1 MNKQTDT
8 RPNNP
13 EEDTIDIIALARQLW
28 LSRRWI
34 IKTAL
39 VFAILGVFIALFSP
53 VIYTAETT
61 FIPQLNTSKSSN
73 SSLKGL
79 ASLAGIDL
87 SNMQGGSKEI
97 SPLIYPKLAQATN
110 FNLELLAEPIM
121 YKDSLVPLETYF
133 TEINKGKSFSVK
145 KLLCTIKKY
154 TIGLPALL
162 FSNQKEPTSNATTS
176 IIRLTAAQEEL
187 INTLKSIISVSPNEK
202 EGFLTITA
210 IHEDPLI
217 AAQLTDLVT
226 SKLQE
231 EIIEKRLEKAKHNL
245 LFVQEEYDLNNREF
259 QAIQNKLA
267 QFKDRNQNIS
277 TARFMSNLQRLEAD
291 YSIALNVVQ
300 ELASQLEQA
309 KIQVNRDT
317 PIFTVIEPV
326 VVPTER
332 SAPKRGLIVS
342 IWLFLGLLLSAGY
355 VLAKEPLQELFLRI
369 NDK

>member
-1 MNKQTDT
+1 MNNQTNT
-8 RPNNP
+8 RPNKL

-28 LSRRWI
+28 LGRRWI
-34 IKTAL
+34 LKTTL
-39 VFAILGVFIALFSP
+39 VFAILGVFIALVSP

-61 FIPQLNTSKSSN
+61 FIPQLNSSKSSS

-87 SNMQGGSKEI
+87 SNMEGGSKEI

-110 FNLELLAEPIM
+110 FNLELLAEPIS
-121 YKDSLVPLETYF
+121 YKDTLVSLETYF
-133 TEINKGKSFSVK
+133 TKTNKGFSVE
-145 KLLCTIKKY
+145 KLFGTIKKY
-154 TIGLPALL
+154 TIGLPGLL
-162 FSNQKEPTSNATTS
+162 LSNQKEPTSNANTS
-176 IIRLTAAQEEL
+176 IIRLTAAKKEL
-187 INTLKSIISVSPNEK
+187 INTLKAIISVSPNEK

-226 SKLQE
+226 LKLQE

-245 LFVQEEYDLNNREF
+245 LFVQEEYELNNREF

-277 TARFMSNLQRLEAD
+277 TARFMSNLQRLEAE

-300 ELASQLEQA
+300 QLASQLEQA
-309 KIQVNRDT
+309 KIKVNRDT

-326 VVPTER
+326 VVPTVR
-332 SAPKRGLIVS
+332 SAPKRGQIVL

-355 VLAKEPLQELFLRI
+355 LLAKEPLKELLSKI
-369 NDK
+369 TNKT

>member
-1 MNKQTDT
+1 M
-8 RPNNP
+8 
-13 EEDTIDIIALARQLW
+13 E
-28 LSRRWI
+28 
-34 IKTAL
+34 
-39 VFAILGVFIALFSP
+39 
-53 VIYTAETT
+53 
-61 FIPQLNTSKSSN
+61 
-73 SSLKGL
+73 
-79 ASLAGIDL
+79 
-87 SNMQGGSKEI
+87 GGSKEI

-121 YKDSLVPLETYF
+121 YKDTLVPLETFF
-133 TEINKGKSFSVK
+133 TETNKGFSVK
-145 KLLCTIKKY
+145 KLLGTIKKY
-154 TIGLPALL
+154 TIGLPGLL
-162 FSNQKEPTSNATTS
+162 FSNQKEPTSKTNTS

-187 INTLKSIISVSPNEK
+187 INTLKAIISVSPNKK

-309 KIQVNRDT
+309 KIQVN
-317 PIFTVIEPV
+317 
-326 VVPTER
+326 
-332 SAPKRGLIVS
+332 
-342 IWLFLGLLLSAGY
+342 
-355 VLAKEPLQELFLRI
+355 
-369 NDK
+369 

>member
-1 MNKQTDT
+1 MNNQTYT
-8 RPNNP
+8 HPNNP

-28 LSRRWI
+28 LGRRWI
-34 IKTAL
+34 LKTTL

-61 FIPQLNTSKSSN
+61 FIPQLNNPKSSS

-87 SNMQGGSKEI
+87 SNMEGGSKEI
-97 SPLIYPKLAQATN
+97 SPLIYPKLAQATS
-110 FNLELLAEPIM
+110 FNLELLAEPISS
-121 YKDSLVPLETYF
+121 KGTLVSLDSYF
-133 TEINKGKSFSVK
+133 TETNKGFSINK
-145 KLLCTIKKY
+145 LLGTIKKY
-154 TIGLPALL
+154 TIGLPGLL
-162 FSNQKEPTSNATTS
+162 FSNQKEPTSNANPS

-187 INTLKSIISVSPNEK
+187 IKTLKSTIRVSPNEK
-202 EGFLTITA
+202 EGFLTIAA

-217 AAQLTDLVT
+217 AAQLTELVT

-245 LFVQEEYDLNNREF
+245 HFIQKEYDLNNREF
-259 QAIQNKLA
+259 QAIQNRLA

-326 VVPTER
+326 VVPTELT
-332 SAPKRGLIVS
+332 APKRGLIVS
-342 IWLFLGLLLSAGY
+342 IWLFLGLILSAGY
-355 VLAKEPLQELFLRI
+355 VLAKEPLQELLSKI
-369 NDK
+369 TSKT

>member
-28 LSRRWI
+28 LGRRWI
-34 IKTAL
+34 LKTTL
-39 VFAILGVFIALFSP
+39 FFAILGVFIALFSP

-61 FIPQLNTSKSSN
+61 FIPQLNSSKTTS

-87 SNMQGGSKEI
+87 SNMEGGSKEI
-97 SPLIYPKLAQATN
+97 SPLIYPKLAQATS
-110 FNLELLAEPIM
+110 FKLELLAEPIM
-121 YKDSLVPLETYF
+121 YKDTLVPLETFF
-133 TEINKGKSFSVK
+133 TETNKGFSVK
-145 KLLCTIKKY
+145 KLLGTIKKY
-154 TIGLPALL
+154 TIGLPGLL
-162 FSNQKEPTSNATTS
+162 FSNQKEPTSNANTS

-187 INTLKSIISVSPNEK
+187 IKMLKETISVSPNEK
-202 EGFLTITA
+202 EGFLTISA

-245 LFVQEEYDLNNREF
+245 LFVQEEYELNNREF

-300 ELASQLEQA
+300 ELASQLEQT

-355 VLAKEPLQELFLRI
+355 VLAKEPLQEIFLNI
-369 NDK
+369 TSKS